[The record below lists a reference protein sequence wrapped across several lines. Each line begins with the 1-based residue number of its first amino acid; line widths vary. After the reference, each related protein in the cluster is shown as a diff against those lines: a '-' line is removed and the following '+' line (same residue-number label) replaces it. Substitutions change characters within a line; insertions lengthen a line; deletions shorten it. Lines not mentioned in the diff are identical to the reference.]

1 MQSGHQTL
9 ALDIME
15 QMTLHQVPTYFAYLD
30 ISYKRCFKFII
41 FLKEGAL
48 ERLYRWTQSYCRYID
63 NPDMTELLTCAMER
77 LQDRPVLFK

>member
-15 QMTLHQVPTYFAYLD
+15 QMTLNQVYTILKQYYVPIKNVTVF
-30 ISYKRCFKFII
+30 
-41 FLKEGAL
+41 KEGAL

-63 NPDMTELLTCAMER
+63 NPDMTELLTRAMER